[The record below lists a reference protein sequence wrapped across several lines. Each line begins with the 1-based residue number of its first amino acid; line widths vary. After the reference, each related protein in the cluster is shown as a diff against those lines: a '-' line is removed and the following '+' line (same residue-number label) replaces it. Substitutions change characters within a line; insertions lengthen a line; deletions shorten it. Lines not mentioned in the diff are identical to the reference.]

1 MTKVVFLDAGTL
13 PQGLAFD
20 PSSGIRYMPHET
32 TAPHDVAA
40 RIADADIVITNK
52 VRLGAR
58 ELRAATRLRLVAVAA
73 AGTDNID
80 LGAATESL
88 P

>member
-32 TAPHDVAA
+32 TAPD
-40 RIADADIVITNK
+40 
-52 VRLGAR
+52 
-58 ELRAATRLRLVAVAA
+58 LV
-73 AGTDNID
+73 GDH
-80 LGAATESL
+80 LSL
-88 P
+88 IHI